1 MANIKYVL
9 IPVCFILAA
18 LFLSQEKKKKYVA
31 AVVSKGM
38 ASCCFVLFG
47 LLNAGNSALSRLV
60 VIGLALGLIADVMLN
75 LRYVFQKKGQLVFLV
90 GILIFLSGHIVYLAA
105 VLPLCKG
112 WIWCVVIGLALTA
125 ALMAWLFTKITAK
138 KAFKIFGVVYIG
150 AIMVL
155 NCVAIANLIA
165 SPSAFT
171 GVFAGGALLFLVSD
185 IVLILNTFGKESK
198 FSLRITNISLY
209 YVGQILIA
217 LSLLF
222 V

>member
-31 AVVSKGM
+31 AVVSKGL
-38 ASCCFVLFG
+38 ASCCFVLLG

-112 WIWCVVIGLALTA
+112 WVWCVVIGLALTA

-138 KAFKIFGVVYIG
+138 KAFKVFGVVYIG